1 MGRRGNSNYSILFDV
16 EFETKQV
23 RAELEK
29 IQKNFK
35 PLKLDVDVDTKEAT
49 DGVKRLEQS
58 MGDAQLTFNAANEV
72 FRTTID
78 VITSMAEQ
86 VYELDGALTEFKKIS
101 DLSGQALDDYVVKL
115 QKMGNQVARTGS
127 EMVDAAGQF
136 RKNGFNDED
145 AATLGLVASK
155 FQNVADDAVSAGDA
169 ASFIISQMTAFD
181 IGAESAEHIIDAVYF
196 CWPQTG

>member
-86 VYELDGALTEFKKIS
+86 VYELDGALTEFKKVS
-101 DLSGQALDDYVVKL
+101 NLSGQALDDYVVKL

-127 EMVDAAGQF
+127 EMVDASTKEFGW
-136 RKNGFNDED
+136 
-145 AATLGLVASK
+145 
-155 FQNVADDAVSAGDA
+155 
-169 ASFIISQMTAFD
+169 
-181 IGAESAEHIIDAVYF
+181 VY
-196 CWPQTG
+196 GNIY